1 MSALVRT
8 STAVFPWYKERLL
21 AKPNK
26 DPNNR
31 EQLVVGRNW
40 RFIKPGL
47 DDFRGGSPTDA
58 GKGMVT
64 VVQFGDM
71 SSGKPPAKRFSKR
84 ITCFS
89 KQNPLRQER
98 REHVDA
104 VEQQLAQHPLALYP
118 HLESGM
124 PPEVFD
130 QVLSVIEPDM
140 FVKRESAVN
149 SPEKTLPEGERPRAD
164 ETEDS
169 AVGFPIA
176 EKSCSM
182 NPFKWQ
188 QPTERNDKEQKT
200 IMKQLHHPSQDKEI
214 HQFTKLFCD
223 WVLSLGGESNGLTES
238 TLLEM
243 FTSSYEKN
251 NSQSIKPKNTQMLL
265 HSSVDGEIQTCTILL
280 NASAK
285 HRPSEVSWCETSKK
299 KFDLTTCK
307 QRSCDDQD
315 VPDVSEDVVAS
326 VLVKTKSW
334 DSSTEVIH
342 LHKWT
347 QGSQV
352 SHVSVI

>member
-1 MSALVRT
+1 NEIFKM
-8 STAVFPWYKERLL
+8 PKYLL
-21 AKPNK
+21 
-26 DPNNR
+26 

-149 SPEKTLPEGERPRAD
+149 SPEKTLPEGER
-164 ETEDS
+164 
-169 AVGFPIA
+169 A

-285 HRPSEVSWCETSKK
+285 HRPSE
-299 KFDLTTCK
+299 DDRLK
-307 QRSCDDQD
+307 QSHGIQALKSYICTNGLR
-315 VPDVSEDVVAS
+315 VPKVRPAVYF
-326 VLVKTKSW
+326 
-334 DSSTEVIH
+334 
-342 LHKWT
+342 
-347 QGSQV
+347 
-352 SHVSVI
+352 